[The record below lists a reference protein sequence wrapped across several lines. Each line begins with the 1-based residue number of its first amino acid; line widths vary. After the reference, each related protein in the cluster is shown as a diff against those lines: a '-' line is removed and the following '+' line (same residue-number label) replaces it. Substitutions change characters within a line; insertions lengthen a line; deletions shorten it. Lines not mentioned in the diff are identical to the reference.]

1 MQILYEVPEV
11 REYVQLRI
19 AAGLGTKNE
28 FLAEKVL
35 SRSLFTVI
43 ARDEHS
49 ELIGMGR
56 IIGDGGYYYQVVDV
70 AVDPSCQ
77 VEGLAEAIMNEITSY
92 LNQYAPNGADV
103 VLMADVPAIPLYQK
117 YGFEFTYPKSI
128 SLCRRIEQSPPSP

>member
-28 FLAEKVL
+28 FLADKVL

-56 IIGDGGYYYQVVDV
+56 IIGDGGTIIKW
-70 AVDPSCQ
+70 SM
-77 VEGLAEAIMNEITSY
+77 LRS
-92 LNQYAPNGADV
+92 
-103 VLMADVPAIPLYQK
+103 IPLARLK
-117 YGFEFTYPKSI
+117 G
-128 SLCRRIEQSPPSP
+128 